1 MQRKQDHFSVQ
12 AKKLGYP
19 ARSVFKLMEIDK
31 KYGLIKRNNT
41 ILDIGATPGSW
52 SLYVL
57 KKIKNNGRVVGL
69 DINPID
75 TGLNMYNNFIFIQD
89 DLFDSS
95 VTERLAKYSP
105 FDLVLSDAA
114 PATSGNNFVD
124 SQKSLQIAERVIEI
138 AKSTLRLKG
147 NLIVKIFQGGE
158 EMQVLK
164 QMKSLFGQ
172 AKAFKP
178 RASRKKSFEIYY
190 LGFRFNG

>member
-1 MQRKQDHFSVQ
+1 MQRKQDHFTVQ

-31 KYGLIKRNNT
+31 KYGLIKRYNT

-52 SLYVL
+52 SLYVINKL
-57 KKIKNNGRVVGL
+57 NNSGRVVGL

-75 TGLNMYNNFIFIQD
+75 TCLNKYKNFIFIQD

-95 VTERLAKYSP
+95 VIERLMIYTP

-124 SQKSLQIAERVIEI
+124 SQKSLQIAERVIELTKKI
-138 AKSTLRLKG
+138 LKVKG
-147 NLIVKIFQGGE
+147 NLVLKIFQGGE
-158 EMQVLK
+158 EKQVLN
-164 QMKSLFGQ
+164 QMKSLFKQ
-172 AKAFKP
+172 VKAFKP

-190 LGFRFNG
+190 LGFCFNG